1 MLVWAQHLSRG
12 ACWVMGWRLRALEV
26 ERSPPTFP
34 SPQARMVSDTSK
46 AAQIP
51 VWPGT
56 GNTGNTGL
64 PKGGCG
70 LVPGWLQALSPKSG
84 QVKGTPRA
92 GSISLSKQENVV
104 TAAPTWGWWQEWS
117 LLGHPPVPSPTLS
130 KGVDSRAEPTPGELA
145 CQADGEGRNGEA
157 GHFGISKADT

>member
-1 MLVWAQHLSRG
+1 
-12 ACWVMGWRLRALEV
+12 MGWRLGAGGRKE
-26 ERSPPTFP
+26 PPTFP
-34 SPQARMVSDTSK
+34 SPQARKVNDTSK

-51 VWPGT
+51 VWPG
-56 GNTGNTGL
+56 TGNTGL

-92 GSISLSKQENVV
+92 GSISLSNQENVV
-104 TAAPTWGWWQEWS
+104 IAAPTWGWWQGCS

-130 KGVDSRAEPTPGELA
+130 KGVDPRAEPTPGEPA

>member
-1 MLVWAQHLSRG
+1 
-12 ACWVMGWRLRALEV
+12 MGWRLGAGGRKE
-26 ERSPPTFP
+26 PPTFP
-34 SPQARMVSDTSK
+34 SPQARKVNDTSK

-51 VWPGT
+51 VWPG
-56 GNTGNTGL
+56 TGNTGL

-92 GSISLSKQENVV
+92 GSISLSNQENVV
-104 TAAPTWGWWQEWS
+104 IAAPTWGWWQGRS

-130 KGVDSRAEPTPGELA
+130 KGVDPRAEPTPGEPA